1 MHNASADS
9 ESLNEVVCI
18 LGRISLFLHTGVLLG
33 IWFQKW
39 DAQTLAH
46 LHTYS
51 LEDPLLTAAVPLTLG
66 GKQTLRLTGY
76 STTWWV
82 GVTAL
87 LLQPEAR
94 LEPCFTSWGPQALDI
109 GVSLFPIPKGLL
121 AGEEYVGHRLCKGMA
136 WVCPAVQPWAA
147 LPKASGSPRARTH
160 VQGWF
165 RCSNS
170 SSQAMEAFPNDTV
183 GASELCNTQLWS
195 WQANNSLSVC
205 ETLQCE
211 TGVFSSQRL
220 PLRVL

>member
-1 MHNASADS
+1 MHNASAYS

-51 LEDPLLTAAVPLTLG
+51 LEDPLLTAAAPLTLG

-94 LEPCFTSWGPQALDI
+94 LEPCFTS
-109 GVSLFPIPKGLL
+109 
-121 AGEEYVGHRLCKGMA
+121 
-136 WVCPAVQPWAA
+136 
-147 LPKASGSPRARTH
+147 
-160 VQGWF
+160 
-165 RCSNS
+165 
-170 SSQAMEAFPNDTV
+170 
-183 GASELCNTQLWS
+183 
-195 WQANNSLSVC
+195 
-205 ETLQCE
+205 
-211 TGVFSSQRL
+211 
-220 PLRVL
+220 